1 MKLDAILD
9 ERDLNKRQFAMMADV
24 PYTTVY
30 EVISGKRS
38 LERLTAI
45 NALRIAHALGMSVE
59 ELLDEEQ
66 PKLTADESELL
77 ELWRQ
82 MPSIGRRMVLGVA
95 RQIVQ
100 EADEDGED

>member
-100 EADEDGED
+100 EVDEDGED

>member
-82 MPSIGRRMVLGVA
+82 MPLIGRRMVLGVA

-100 EADEDGED
+100 EAE